1 MTGALT
7 LSGRTVVVGVTGGI
21 AAYKSA
27 ELVRWLKRE
36 GATVAV
42 VLTPAA
48 RRFVTPLTLET
59 LSGNPVVTSLWRSA
73 AGLDLGP
80 RPADRKSPVEHIELA
95 DAAHLIVVAP
105 ATADFLAKMSLGLA
119 DDALS
124 AAVLA
129 TRAPL
134 VVAPA
139 MNVNMW
145 NHPAT
150 QEHMQRLRA
159 RGVLILEPE
168 EGELACR
175 WQGKGRLVG
184 VEAIASAV
192 HEVLARGESLAGRRV
207 LVTAGPTR
215 EAIDP
220 VRFLS
225 NYSSGKMGVRL
236 AESARDRGAEVTL
249 VHGPLETA
257 VPSGMRAIGV
267 GSAEEMRRAVHA
279 EAQHVDAVVM
289 AAAVADYR
297 PRRAATGK
305 IARKAGGMEL
315 PLEPTADI
323 LQEMPRHEG
332 LVVVGFALETD
343 GGLERAKQ
351 KLVEKEC
358 DLIVYNDPTEEGS
371 AFGGETNR
379 VTLVARSGEP
389 EPLPTLTKREVAER
403 IWDRVAGQ
411 WNGAPKRTRAAR

>member
-1 MTGALT
+1 MPGALS
-7 LSGRTVVVGVTGGI
+7 LSGRTIVVGVTGGI

-27 ELVRWLKRE
+27 EVVRWLRKE

-42 VLTPAA
+42 VLTRAA
-48 RRFVTPLTLET
+48 RRFITPLTLET
-59 LSGNPVVTSLWRSA
+59 LSGNPVVTSLWRASRP
-73 AGLDLGP
+73 LDLGP

-95 DAAHLIVVAP
+95 DAAHAVVVAP
-105 ATADFLAKMSLGLA
+105 ATADFLAKLSLGLA

-124 AAVLA
+124 ATLFA
-129 TRAPL
+129 TRAPI

-150 QEHMQRLRA
+150 QENLQRLRD

-192 HEVLARGESLAGRRV
+192 HEVLARTASLAGKRV

-215 EAIDP
+215 EAVDP

-225 NYSSGKMGVRL
+225 NRSSGRMGVRL

-249 VHGPLETA
+249 VHGPLEVEAPAGVRA
-257 VPSGMRAIGV
+257 VAV
-267 GSAEEMRRAVHA
+267 TSAEEMRQAVHS
-279 EAQHVDAVVM
+279 QVSKVDAVVM

-297 PRRAATGK
+297 PARAAGAK
-305 IARKAGGMEL
+305 VERKSEGLEL
-315 PLEPTADI
+315 SLECTPDI
-323 LQEMPRHEG
+323 LKEMPRHDG
-332 LVVVGFALETD
+332 LVVVGFALETGD
-343 GGLERAKQ
+343 GLARAKQ
-351 KLVEKEC
+351 KLAEKQC
-358 DLIVYNDPTEEGS
+358 DWIVLNDATRPDS
-371 AFGGETNR
+371 AFGGDTNR
-379 VTLVARSGEP
+379 VTLVGRGGE
-389 EPLPTLTKREVAER
+389 EEALPVLTKREVAER
-403 IWDRVAGQ
+403 IWDRVVGG
-411 WNGAPKRTRAAR
+411 WNGGGSPGSKRR

>member
-27 ELVRWLKRE
+27 ELVRWLKKE

-48 RRFVTPLTLET
+48 KRFVTPLTLET
-59 LSGNPVVTSLWRSA
+59 LSGNPVVTSLWRSSP
-73 AGLDLGP
+73 GLDLGP

-95 DAAHLIVVAP
+95 DAAQLVIVAP

-124 AAVLA
+124 ATLLA
-129 TRAPL
+129 TKAP
-134 VVAPA
+134 VIVAPA

-150 QEHMQRLRA
+150 QENLQRLRA
-159 RGVLILEPE
+159 RGVLVLEPE

-184 VEAIASAV
+184 VEAIASAAR
-192 HEVLARGESLAGRRV
+192 EVLARGESLAGRRV

-220 VRFLS
+220 VRFVS
-225 NYSSGKMGVRL
+225 NHSSGKMGVRI

-249 VHGPLETA
+249 VHGPLATT
-257 VPSGMRAIGV
+257 VPAGVHAISV
-267 GSAEEMRRAVHA
+267 VSAEEMRRAVHA
-279 EAQHVDAVVM
+279 EAKNADAVVM

-297 PRRAATGK
+297 PRNVATGK
-305 IARKAGGMEL
+305 LERKAGSL
-315 PLEPTADI
+315 DLALESTTDI
-323 LQEMPRHEG
+323 LKEMPRHAG
-332 LVVVGFALETD
+332 LVVVGFALET
-343 GGLERAKQ
+343 GGDVGRAKK
-351 KLVEKEC
+351 KLVDKQC
-358 DLIVYNDPTEEGS
+358 DLVVFNDPTEDDS

-379 VTLVARSGEP
+379 VTLVAKTGEP
-389 EPLPTLTKREVAER
+389 EALPTLTKREVAE
-403 IWDRVAGQ
+403 
-411 WNGAPKRTRAAR
+411 